1 MILTKIF
8 IGSMNSMQPIHILSQ
23 MGVLSSFSI
32 AKKVTENDIKKYFS
46 KQKKGKKSDI
56 EMQNLLKEKIITE
69 IATAIQT
76 NAVPGLITPQEMAK
90 DIGLDGN
97 VVKNVPEL
105 NRLVA
110 VIVAKLTEKN
120 YDRMSLCYFINS
132 LVNLMGLKEKDFEKF
147 HRGNDDDDDGDD
159 EFKDA

>member
-1 MILTKIF
+1 MTN
-8 IGSMNSMQPIHILSQ
+8 GQPIHILSQ

-32 AKKVTENDIKKYFS
+32 AKKVTEKDIRKYFS
-46 KQKKGKKSDI
+46 KQRGHKSEAEI
-56 EMQNLLKEKIITE
+56 QSLLRDKIVSE
-69 IATAIQT
+69 IMTAIEA
-76 NAVPGLITPQEMAK
+76 NNVPGLITPQEMAK
-90 DIGLDGN
+90 DIGLDKN
-97 VVKNVPEL
+97 VIKNVPEL

-132 LVNLMGLKEKDFEKF
+132 LVNLLGLTERDFERF
-147 HRGNDDDDDGDD
+147 HRSGEDDDDNN

>member
-1 MILTKIF
+1 MIN
-8 IGSMNSMQPIHILSQ
+8 GQPIHILSQ

-32 AKKVTENDIKKYFS
+32 AKKVTGEDIKKYFS
-46 KQKKGKKSDI
+46 KQKKGKKSDAEI
-56 EMQNLLKEKIITE
+56 QNLLKEKIINE
-69 IATAIQT
+69 IAMAIQT
-76 NAVPGLITPQEMAK
+76 NSVPGLITPQEIAK

-132 LVNLMGLKEKDFEKF
+132 LVNLLGLKEEDFEKF
-147 HRGNDDDDDGDD
+147 HRGDDDDDDDGDD

>member
-1 MILTKIF
+1 
-8 IGSMNSMQPIHILSQ
+8 

-32 AKKVTENDIKKYFS
+32 AKKVTEEDIKKYFS
-46 KQKKGKKSDI
+46 KQKKGGKTDSEI
-56 EMQNLLKEKIITE
+56 QSLLKEKIMTE

-76 NAVPGLITPQEMAK
+76 NAVPGLITPQELAK
-90 DIGLDGN
+90 DIGLDGK

-110 VIVAKLTEKN
+110 VIVSKLTEKN

-132 LVNLMGLKEKDFEKF
+132 LVNLLGLKEEDFEKF
-147 HRGNDDDDDGDD
+147 HRGDEDDGDD